1 MDMQPRTECHFS
13 EHISKHGVL
22 KQRNAAVVTE
32 LLQQHMLRVLWL
44 TETPHSSFRYG
55 DSVLQA
61 FGLAQHGA
69 AVVSV
74 PDQTEL
80 WNSEGAGR
88 PCSNF
93 PP

>member
-1 MDMQPRTECHFS
+1 MD
-13 EHISKHGVL
+13 I
-22 KQRNAAVVTE
+22 
-32 LLQQHMLRVLWL
+32 LWL
-44 TETPHSSFRYG
+44 TETPYSSFRYG

-61 FGLAQHGA
+61 SGLAQHGA

-88 PCSNF
+88 PC
-93 PP
+93 

>member
-1 MDMQPRTECHFS
+1 MDMQPRTDCNFS
-13 EHISKHGVL
+13 EYIIKCGVL
-22 KQRNAAVVTE
+22 NQRNAALLTE
-32 LLQQHMLRVLWL
+32 LLQQHTLRVLWL
-44 TETPHSSFRYG
+44 TETPYSSFRYG

-61 FGLAQHGA
+61 SGLAQHGA

-88 PCSNF
+88 PC
-93 PP
+93 